1 MPRSGTAPTARPRKR
16 PVKQGAKCLRRNVA
30 WITRPVEIRSAP
42 FARRRTLP
50 PSATRGAGVEIQS
63 IARAPSL
70 RGLPTASRRVRRLRF
85 QIDQTIDDG
94 GRLRSAIDVVADK
107 YERQRPPVGV
117 HFAMQ
122 QQAVQLVQTTVN
134 IADGVSER
142 HCNSSAVFGRRSFLM
157 MAIFRH
163 SRSVHVHQKMGTL
176 ARWGRLVF
184 CEEPTLSR

>member
-1 MPRSGTAPTARPRKR
+1 MDRAACRSPIGSVCASSNTDAVGNP
-16 PVKQGAKCLRRNVA
+16 
-30 WITRPVEIRSAP
+30 
-42 FARRRTLP
+42 RRRCQD
-50 PSATRGAGVEIQS
+50 SVDCRE
-63 IARAPSL
+63 
-70 RGLPTASRRVRRLRF
+70 RRRFAVFQQRHDAFAVLRF

-107 YERQRPPVGV
+107 YERQRPALGV
-117 HFAMQ
+117 DFAMQ
-122 QQAVQLVQTTVN
+122 QQAAQLVQTAVN

-142 HCNSSAVFGRRSFLM
+142 HCNSLAVFGRRSFLM